1 MGKLK
6 AKNWFRWRLNMIDP
20 KVIVALDYND
30 EKSALDFVA
39 KVTPDLCKLKVG
51 NELFTT
57 VGPAFVSKLV
67 DKGFKVFLDLKYHDI
82 PNTVARACEAAARL
96 GVWLVNVHASGGPEM
111 MRAAAEAL
119 DKFENRPKLIAVT
132 VLTSMDQSQ
141 LSSIGL
147 DLEPKDQVL
156 RLATLAK
163 QSGLDGV
170 VSSAQEVK
178 MIKEALGSQFLSVTP
193 GIRPAGAD
201 LGDQKRVMTPFE
213 AMNAGSDY
221 LVIGR
226 PITRSEDP
234 VKTLEEINATLI

>member
-1 MGKLK
+1 MET
-6 AKNWFRWRLNMIDP
+6 NMIDDP
-20 KVIVALDYND
+20 KVIVALDYDD
-30 EKSALDFVA
+30 ERSALDFVS
-39 KVTPDLCKLKVG
+39 KVKPDLCKLKVG

-57 VGPAFVSKLV
+57 AGPQFVGKLV
-67 DKGFKVFLDLKYHDI
+67 DRGYKVFLDLKYHDI

-96 GVWLVNVHASGGPEM
+96 GVWLVNVHASGGPVM
-111 MRAAAEAL
+111 MSTAAEAL
-119 DKFENRPKLIAVT
+119 SKVNERPLLIAVT

-163 QSGLDGV
+163 QCGLDGV

-226 PITRSEDP
+226 PITRLEDP